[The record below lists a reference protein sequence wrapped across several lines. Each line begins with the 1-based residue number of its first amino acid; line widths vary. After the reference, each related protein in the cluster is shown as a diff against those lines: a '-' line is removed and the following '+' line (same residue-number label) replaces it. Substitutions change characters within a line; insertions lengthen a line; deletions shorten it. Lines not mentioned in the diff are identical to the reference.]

1 MILRNGLNQALVI
14 MVTPQDVVHGSL
26 QIRIVMKLKLDAVSV
41 MIYYTDITNP
51 YT

>member
-1 MILRNGLNQALVI
+1 

-26 QIRIVMKLKLDAVSV
+26 KIGIVMKLKSNAVSV

-51 YT
+51 YNKMYGVIDEI